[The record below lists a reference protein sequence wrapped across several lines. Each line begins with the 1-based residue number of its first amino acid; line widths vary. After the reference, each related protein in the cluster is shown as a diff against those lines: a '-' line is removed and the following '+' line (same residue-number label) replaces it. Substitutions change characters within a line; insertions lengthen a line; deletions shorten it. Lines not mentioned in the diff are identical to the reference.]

1 MSSKIASKPIEGA
14 TVTHNQSLLSV
25 ADKSVY
31 SSNNRVFHVVYCFL
45 CKLRAFAPFF
55 PQASQYSN
63 ESIKSIVSTVSNRC
77 SSFEWNNRDH
87 RCSSHLQG
95 LYFVSKESDPRRAET
110 LYRGDRHNI

>member
-1 MSSKIASKPIEGA
+1 MSSKVPSGPIEGA
-14 TVTHNQSLLSV
+14 TVAPIPSLPSV
-25 ADKSVY
+25 VDKSVY
-31 SSNNRVFHVVYCFL
+31 SSNNSVSHVLFL
-45 CKLRAFAPFF
+45 FFFCKPRAFAPFF

-95 LYFVSKESDPRRAET
+95 LYFVSKESDPRRA
-110 LYRGDRHNI
+110 